1 MSVRRIFFLTFATA
15 ALAFILGSCS
25 LLGTD
30 MMGRVNTFAGG
41 LNNPDRSTINANFD
55 QGLTQ
60 NLSSMT
66 TAWWAANFPVPPDA
80 NHLYSISL
88 IDYSNPSNV
97 VATIMGP
104 PAFNSFTGLP
114 INAVFVLSFEG
125 TDWYIE
131 KVYLNGSSTP
141 IIQ

>member
-1 MSVRRIFFLTFATA
+1 MKRRHVFLLVFFSMT
-15 ALAFILGSCS
+15 LAVFLGACN

-30 MMGRVNTFAGG
+30 MMDRVNTFAAG

-55 QGLTQ
+55 QSLTQ

-66 TAWWAANFPVPPDA
+66 PTWWASNFPVPPDA

-97 VATIMGP
+97 VATMMGP
-104 PAFNSFTGLP
+104 SAFNGGTGLP
-114 INAVFVLSFEG
+114 ISAVFVLSFEG

-131 KVYLNGSSTP
+131 KVYLNGCSTP